1 MGRELIMAQQKLF
14 GEQISKDLALL
25 GKDLAKFSAH
35 LKTHESVCQER
46 WQSVT
51 GRLKRIELVLMSSA
65 GAIILLLSGII
76 WKG

>member
-1 MGRELIMAQQKLF
+1 MTTKLNKGY
-14 GEQISKDLALL
+14 GEQIA
-25 GKDLAKFSAH
+25 KDLAKLSAH
-35 LKTHESVCQER
+35 LKTHEAVCQER

-51 GRLKRIELVLMSSA
+51 SRLKRIELVLMSSA